1 MHEMAMAQGV
11 MEIVEDYAHR
21 SNAKKVCTISL
32 LIGEMAGVVFES
44 LEFCFSALAKGTI
57 AEDAEIKLK
66 KVPLVGH
73 CNNCGWQGH
82 IENYNFFCPEC
93 GSAKVDIISGRE
105 LRVEYLEV
113 D

>member
-1 MHEMAMAQGV
+1 MHEMAMAQGI
-11 MEIVEDYAHR
+11 MDIVEDYARR
-21 SNAKKVCTISL
+21 SNAKKVRTISL

-44 LEFCFSALAKGTI
+44 LEFCFKAVARGSI
-57 AEDAEIKLK
+57 AEDAEIKLS
-66 KVPLVGH
+66 KVPLTGR
-73 CNNCGWQGH
+73 CSDCGWQGH

-93 GSAKVDIISGRE
+93 SSAHVNIVSGRE